1 MSETVLRSDAPPDP
15 AAPDTDT
22 DTDAVTDVR
31 VWVDD
36 RHPVFRRGIAS
47 LLAQHGLRVVG
58 ESAELDP
65 LPVPSGYDLLVFEAT
80 PASLARVMGAA
91 RLGRSRCVA
100 VLPVLR
106 EQLVYQALDAG
117 VAAVLLREDLEAAT
131 LVATLSAVSAG
142 HTTLPSDLVPGL
154 LARAAREASAGSR
167 VLSERELAVL
177 RLLAEG
183 NDTIEIG
190 ESLSYSERTVKNIV
204 HDVLMKT
211 NCRNRTHAVAL
222 ATREGLI

>member
-1 MSETVLRSDAPPDP
+1 VTLTQASP
-15 AAPDTDT
+15 AGTALDDLPL
-22 DTDAVTDVR
+22 AELSPR
-31 VWVDD
+31 IWIDD

-47 LLAQHGLRVVG
+47 LLTTQGLDVVG
-58 ESAELDP
+58 ESAGLDP
-65 LPVPSGYDLLVFEAT
+65 TPAPSSYDLLVFEAT
-80 PASLARVMGAA
+80 PAALARVMVWA
-91 RLGRSRCVA
+91 RPGGIRCVA

-117 VAAVLLREDLEAAT
+117 VAAVLLREEIEAAT
-131 LVATLSAVSAG
+131 LVATLSAVAAG

-167 VLSERELAVL
+167 VLSDRELAVL

-183 NDTIEIG
+183 SDTVEIG
-190 ESLSYSERTVKNIV
+190 ETLGYSERTVKNIV